1 MHLFDT
7 NSFRVIGNYYPDV
20 FPSFWAEFN
29 RTVGAGEI
37 GSVRE
42 VQKELEVQ
50 NPIDHLLSWC
60 DTNGGVFPPPSEEEM
75 HAVAEI
81 FSVEHFRQLIGEKQR
96 LRGSPVADPFLVARA
111 RVIGATVVTEEAL
124 RPNAAKVPNVCQH
137 FGIQFMDVRSF
148 LQERGWRF

>member
-1 MHLFDT
+1 MHLFDS

-20 FPSFWAEFN
+20 FPSFWTEFDKAV
-29 RTVGAGEI
+29 RAGSV

-42 VQKELEVQ
+42 VQKELELQ
-50 NPIDHLLSWC
+50 NPVDHLIQWC
-60 DTNGGVFPPPSEEEM
+60 DGNKPVFPAPTEDEM
-75 HAVAEI
+75 HAVADI
-81 FSVEHFRQLIGEKQR
+81 FAVAHFQQLIGEKQR

-124 RPNAAKVPNVCQH
+124 KPNAAKIPNVCQH
-137 FGIQFMDVRSF
+137 FGIGFMDVRTF